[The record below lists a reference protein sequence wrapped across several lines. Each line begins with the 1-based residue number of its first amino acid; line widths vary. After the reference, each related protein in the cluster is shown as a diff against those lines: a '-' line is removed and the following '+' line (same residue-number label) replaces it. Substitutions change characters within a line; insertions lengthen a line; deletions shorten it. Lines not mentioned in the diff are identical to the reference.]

1 MEPNNPFAME
11 NGGQLLVLSTP
22 ETSIAARALLSARP
36 TLLED
41 LTNKA
46 HTLVTTKK
54 MDPLV
59 VCLHLTDAL
68 TDAISCVIS
77 GPESSIPPAIH
88 QQFMDKCNTFELAEK
103 MVMRR
108 IGADPFDGLLP
119 PGTAD
124 DPPPPPENPPPPSE
138 WTPHFGG

>member
-1 MEPNNPFAME
+1 MEANNPFAME

-22 ETSIAARALLSARP
+22 ETSIAARALLSTRP

-41 LTNKA
+41 LTTKA
-46 HTLVTTKK
+46 HNLVTVKH

-88 QQFMDKCNTFELAEK
+88 QQFMSRCNTYELAEK

-108 IGADPFDGLLP
+108 IGADPFDGLTP
-119 PGTAD
+119 PGCAD
-124 DPPPPPENPPPPSE
+124 GPPPPPEMPDPPPDIMPI
-138 WTPHFGG
+138 F